1 MATYEKEFLLKVLEN
16 LWKVRKF
23 EQRAMEGGLK
33 GEIKGN
39 IHVCLGEEGAVV
51 GANMALESTDYI
63 TASHRGH
70 GHCVM
75 KSDDVEHTLAELYGK
90 ESGFC
95 HGRGGSMHVTKV
107 ESGLLGANG
116 IVGGGIPLATGSAL
130 ASKINRDGAVS
141 VAFFGDGATNQGCFH
156 ECINMAAV
164 WKLPIVYFIEN
175 NQYAVS
181 TNIHT
186 TCATSTL
193 AQRAQGYGIEGDV
206 VDGTDVLAVYAAR
219 RRARPQRQGARAAR
233 VRRLPL
239 HRPLC
244 GRPGQVYVRGV

>member
-107 ESGLLGANG
+107 ESGLLGAVDDG
-116 IVGGGIPLATGSAL
+116 RLAPLETAT
-130 ASKINRDGAVS
+130 
-141 VAFFGDGATNQGCFH
+141 
-156 ECINMAAV
+156 
-164 WKLPIVYFIEN
+164 
-175 NQYAVS
+175 
-181 TNIHT
+181 
-186 TCATSTL
+186 
-193 AQRAQGYGIEGDV
+193 RAQV
-206 VDGTDVLAVYAAR
+206 AAILTR
-219 RRARPQRQGARAAR
+219 FSQRFMS
-233 VRRLPL
+233 
-239 HRPLC
+239 
-244 GRPGQVYVRGV
+244 

>member
-51 GANMALESTDYI
+51 GANMALEPTDYI

-75 KSDDVEHTLAELYGK
+75 KSDDLEHTLAELYGK

-95 HGRGGSMHVTKV
+95 HGRGLYVS
-107 ESGLLGANG
+107 A
-116 IVGGGIPLATGSAL
+116 VGG
-130 ASKINRDGAVS
+130 
-141 VAFFGDGATNQGCFH
+141 
-156 ECINMAAV
+156 
-164 WKLPIVYFIEN
+164 
-175 NQYAVS
+175 VS
-181 TNIHT
+181 T
-186 TCATSTL
+186 
-193 AQRAQGYGIEGDV
+193 V
-206 VDGTDVLAVYAAR
+206 
-219 RRARPQRQGARAAR
+219 
-233 VRRLPL
+233 
-239 HRPLC
+239 
-244 GRPGQVYVRGV
+244 

>member
-141 VAFFGDGATNQGCFH
+141 VAFFGDGATNQG
-156 ECINMAAV
+156 
-164 WKLPIVYFIEN
+164 IEQLN
-175 NQYAVS
+175 REQMPAFLTAPVIAFLDRIGGS
-181 TNIHT
+181 MGV
-186 TCATSTL
+186 
-193 AQRAQGYGIEGDV
+193 AQRTAIANRWLLES
-206 VDGTDVLAVYAAR
+206 LLLR
-219 RRARPQRQGARAAR
+219 S
-233 VRRLPL
+233 
-239 HRPLC
+239 
-244 GRPGQVYVRGV
+244 

>member
-75 KSDDVEHTLAELYGK
+75 KSDDVEHTLAEL
-90 ESGFC
+90 S
-95 HGRGGSMHVTKV
+95 
-107 ESGLLGANG
+107 
-116 IVGGGIPLATGSAL
+116 
-130 ASKINRDGAVS
+130 
-141 VAFFGDGATNQGCFH
+141 
-156 ECINMAAV
+156 
-164 WKLPIVYFIEN
+164 LP
-175 NQYAVS
+175 
-181 TNIHT
+181 
-186 TCATSTL
+186 
-193 AQRAQGYGIEGDV
+193 
-206 VDGTDVLAVYAAR
+206 
-219 RRARPQRQGARAAR
+219 
-233 VRRLPL
+233 
-239 HRPLC
+239 
-244 GRPGQVYVRGV
+244 

>member
-51 GANMALESTDYI
+51 GANMALEPTDYI

-75 KSDDVEHTLAELYGK
+75 KSADLEHTLAELYGK

-107 ESGLLGANG
+107 ESGLLG
-116 IVGGGIPLATGSAL
+116 
-130 ASKINRDGAVS
+130 R
-141 VAFFGDGATNQGCFH
+141 F
-156 ECINMAAV
+156 
-164 WKLPIVYFIEN
+164 
-175 NQYAVS
+175 
-181 TNIHT
+181 
-186 TCATSTL
+186 
-193 AQRAQGYGIEGDV
+193 V
-206 VDGTDVLAVYAAR
+206 VF
-219 RRARPQRQGARAAR
+219 QQ
-233 VRRLPL
+233 
-239 HRPLC
+239 
-244 GRPGQVYVRGV
+244 